1 MNVRKLSSVLPSMFA
16 GLALLS
22 CSANPP
28 ASTAGAVSI
37 AGRAEGSEL
46 TAIYAELGAAGGK
59 VFHLD
64 PKSSA
69 IRIYAFR
76 GGRAPK
82 LGHNHLLSAPRFT
95 GYFYLPRSGPDSG
108 RFDLEFRLDQL
119 GLDSPDLRS
128 GLGEA
133 FASQFSPA
141 DVESTRAHMLGED
154 SLQSDRFPFVRIH
167 SLQISGESP
176 KFAAKMLVEMHGRK
190 REMWIPLGVEGLP
203 DRLFVNGSFVLRQ
216 TDFDVQPYS
225 VLGGLFTM
233 QDEVVIEFKLVG
245 G

>member
-1 MNVRKLSSVLPSMFA
+1 MNFRKLSSVLPSMFA

-22 CSANPP
+22 CGANPP
-28 ASTAGAVSI
+28 VSTTGAASIGV
-37 AGRAEGSEL
+37 RAEGSEL
-46 TAIYAELGAAGGK
+46 TAIYTELGAAGGRD
-59 VFHLD
+59 FHLD

-95 GYFYLPRSGPDSG
+95 GYFYLPSGGPDSG
-108 RFDLEFRLDQL
+108 RFDLESRLDQL
-119 GLDSPDLRS
+119 ELDNLDLHS

-176 KFAAKMLVEMHGRK
+176 KFAAKILVEMHGRK

-216 TDFDVQPYS
+216 TEFDVQPYS
-225 VLGGLFTM
+225 ILGGLFAM